1 MNMRATV
8 VMLLACAAG
17 SGAAADIF
25 EHQRPADTALREA
38 LMHDRG
44 SFYLQTPAVDA
55 AASEQSIS
63 NVRALDIDG
72 LLRPQGLDDLDRSF
86 DLFLREQLL
95 RDRNYQTLAAGIR
108 PSLLLLEYSS
118 PVMADVIKHYRVS
131 AYERLAIEQARLLD
145 ARRAAG
151 GEVERLSSQ
160 SELECLRQ
168 HEARG
173 LVEAMRLCRKTRQPF
188 DSLVSVDGQ
197 TSLQDGRRRIHVVAQ
212 ALARLGFEKSRI
224 ERIIAMA
231 GDRVISDGG
240 MIEVLPKATFE
251 GKVVLERQAVLRQWR
266 DAWKKFLQ
274 TGRVG
279 IAALEGLSLAGVP
292 VTARTFADLV
302 ILDDDERDAFFLKL
316 ASVQALWQVR
326 QQYQE
331 AAGYLGTCARDPA
344 LNDAFRSILLEKSDA
359 LERVVDSRSQDG
371 PIAHKELLAA
381 AAEAADAGRMRR
393 QRHGP
398 ASTGLVT
405 PREMLVNF

>member
-1 MNMRATV
+1 MNMRAAV

-25 EHQRPADTALREA
+25 EHQRPADTGLREVLA
-38 LMHDRG
+38 HDRG
-44 SFYLQTPAVDA
+44 SFYMQTPAIDA
-55 AASEQSIS
+55 AASERSIS
-63 NVRALDIDG
+63 NVRALETDG
-72 LLRPQGLDDLDRSF
+72 LVRPQGLDDLDRSF
-86 DLFLREQLL
+86 DLFLREQLT

-118 PVMADVIKHYRVS
+118 PAMADVIKHYRMS
-131 AYERLAIEQARLLD
+131 AYERLAIEQVRLLD

-151 GEVERLSSQ
+151 GEAWRLSSQ
-160 SELECLRQ
+160 SELECLQQ

-173 LVEAMRLCRKTRQPF
+173 LVEAMRLCQKSRQPF

-197 TSLQDGRRRIHVVAQ
+197 TSLQDGRRRIHVLAQ

-224 ERIIAMA
+224 DRIIAIA
-231 GDRVISDGG
+231 GDRIIADGG
-240 MIEVLPKATFE
+240 VTEVLPQVTFE
-251 GKVVLERQAVLRQWR
+251 GKVSLERQAVLRQWR
-266 DAWKKFLQ
+266 EAWRKFLQ

-279 IAALEGLSLAGVP
+279 IAVLEELSLPGVP

-302 ILDDDERDAFFLKL
+302 MLDDDQRDAFFLKL
-316 ASVQALWQVR
+316 ASARALWQVR
-326 QQYQE
+326 QKYQE

-344 LNDAFRSILLEKSDA
+344 LNDAFRSILLEKRDV
-359 LERVVDSRSQDG
+359 LERAADGRGQDG
-371 PIAHKELLAA
+371 PIAYKELLAA
-381 AAEAADAGRMRR
+381 AAEAADASRMRR

-405 PREMLVNF
+405 LREMLVNF